1 MSEELY
7 VLVVSMWIFWI
18 AVVAVTYP
26 YFIYPLLLLLIRPF
40 VVDPA
45 SRLDDSYQPSV
56 SIILAAYNEQDCLAA
71 KLENCL
77 GLEYPVEKLE
87 ILIGSDASKDHTN
100 QIAES
105 FVSRGIRFFSYQN
118 RGGKMSVVNRL
129 VAEATGEICV
139 FSDISELFDRDVIH
153 KLTRHFADRE
163 IGAVTGNHLYN
174 LEKTG
179 LGLGTRFYWR
189 FQRFLQS
196 IESRLSTICM
206 CDGTIYA
213 VRREWY
219 LPPVNNTINDDVAVP
234 LGIILKGKRVI
245 FEAEAIARGN
255 VLRQTRQFFRQK
267 IRSQSGKYQNFV
279 RFPRMF
285 FPRPFIR
292 FWIYLSHSVMP
303 VLVPWFLLAL
313 LISNVTVVLTGGS
326 VWFSCFLA
334 LQVTFY
340 LTAVW
345 GLLANR
351 LNWYLPVI
359 SSMTALPFYFVTAN
373 AGSIFGLF
381 AFLAN
386 AQSTAWRKVE

>member
-1 MSEELY
+1 

-219 LPPVNNTINDDVAVP
+219 LPPVDNTINDDVAVP

-255 VLRQTRQFFRQK
+255 VLHQTRQFFRQK

>member
-326 VWFSCFLA
+326 VWFSYFLA

-340 LTAVW
+340 LTAT
-345 GLLANR
+345 GIR
-351 LNWYLPVI
+351 
-359 SSMTALPFYFVTAN
+359 
-373 AGSIFGLF
+373 
-381 AFLAN
+381 
-386 AQSTAWRKVE
+386 

>member
-1 MSEELY
+1 M
-7 VLVVSMWIFWI
+7 LVVSMWIFWI

-292 FWIYLSHSVMP
+292 FWIYWSHSVMP

-313 LISNVTVVLTGGS
+313 LISNVTVVRTGGS
-326 VWFSCFLA
+326 VWFSYFLA

-345 GLLANR
+345 GLLANQ

-386 AQSTAWRKVE
+386 TQSTAWRKVE

>member
-1 MSEELY
+1 
-7 VLVVSMWIFWI
+7 
-18 AVVAVTYP
+18 
-26 YFIYPLLLLLIRPF
+26 
-40 VVDPA
+40 
-45 SRLDDSYQPSV
+45 
-56 SIILAAYNEQDCLAA
+56 
-71 KLENCL
+71 
-77 GLEYPVEKLE
+77 
-87 ILIGSDASKDHTN
+87 
-100 QIAES
+100 
-105 FVSRGIRFFSYQN
+105 
-118 RGGKMSVVNRL
+118 MSVVNRL
-129 VAEATGEICV
+129 VAEATGEICI

-245 FEAEAIARGN
+245 FEAKAIARGN

-303 VLVPWFLLAL
+303 V
-313 LISNVTVVLTGGS
+313 
-326 VWFSCFLA
+326 
-334 LQVTFY
+334 
-340 LTAVW
+340 
-345 GLLANR
+345 
-351 LNWYLPVI
+351 
-359 SSMTALPFYFVTAN
+359 
-373 AGSIFGLF
+373 
-381 AFLAN
+381 
-386 AQSTAWRKVE
+386 

>member
-1 MSEELY
+1 M
-7 VLVVSMWIFWI
+7 LVVSMWIFWI

-326 VWFSCFLA
+326 VWFSYFLA

>member
-1 MSEELY
+1 M
-7 VLVVSMWIFWI
+7 
-18 AVVAVTYP
+18 
-26 YFIYPLLLLLIRPF
+26 
-40 VVDPA
+40 
-45 SRLDDSYQPSV
+45 
-56 SIILAAYNEQDCLAA
+56 
-71 KLENCL
+71 
-77 GLEYPVEKLE
+77 
-87 ILIGSDASKDHTN
+87 
-100 QIAES
+100 
-105 FVSRGIRFFSYQN
+105 
-118 RGGKMSVVNRL
+118 
-129 VAEATGEICV
+129 
-139 FSDISELFDRDVIH
+139 
-153 KLTRHFADRE
+153 
-163 IGAVTGNHLYN
+163 
-174 LEKTG
+174 
-179 LGLGTRFYWR
+179 
-189 FQRFLQS
+189 
-196 IESRLSTICM
+196 
-206 CDGTIYA
+206 
-213 VRREWY
+213 
-219 LPPVNNTINDDVAVP
+219 
-234 LGIILKGKRVI
+234 I

-326 VWFSCFLA
+326 VWFSYFLA

>member
-1 MSEELY
+1 M
-7 VLVVSMWIFWI
+7 LVVSMWIFWI

-285 FPRPFIR
+285 FPWPFMR
-292 FWIYLSHSVMP
+292 FWIYWSHSVMP

-313 LISNVTVVLTGGS
+313 LISNVTVVRTGGS
-326 VWFSCFLA
+326 VWFSYFLA

-345 GLLANR
+345 GLLANQ

-386 AQSTAWRKVE
+386 TQSTAWRKVE

>member
-1 MSEELY
+1 MC
-7 VLVVSMWIFWI
+7 IFWI

-26 YFIYPLLLLLIRPF
+26 YFVYPFLLLLIRPF

-118 RGGKMSVVNRL
+118 RRGKMSVVNRL

-153 KLTRHFADRE
+153 KLTRHFADQE

-285 FPRPFIR
+285 FPWPFMR
-292 FWIYLSHSVMP
+292 FWIYWSHSVMP

-313 LISNVTVVLTGGS
+313 LISNVTVVRTGGS
-326 VWFSCFLA
+326 VWFSYFLA

-359 SSMTALPFYFVTAN
+359 SGVTAL
-373 AGSIFGLF
+373 S
-381 AFLAN
+381 
-386 AQSTAWRKVE
+386 